1 MFETV
6 DFNISAAVETARLSI
21 WVNDRFG
28 RLMDLASVDLLLMSM
43 GDNEINPPAYSD
55 APYLIR
61 YPEQNQTIK
70 GGILLLQ
77 GLANPVNESPLIIEL
92 VTEDGNIVGSNTIS
106 VAAPSGDLSHT
117 PFILD
122 IPYTVNASAPV
133 RLTIRQESTG
143 RIPGTVALSSM
154 TLVIEP

>member
-6 DFNISAAVETARLSI
+6 DFNISAAVETARLSV

-122 IPYTVNASAPV
+122 IPYTVNAIAPV